1 MTRKGI
7 YALVLL
13 AASLLALWL
22 LIFPGIAAVQYVMV
36 NSQSC
41 TSPEK
46 LQQALAE
53 SGWHYR
59 DDRDYYLVSYSIR
72 VRSFLPIIL
81 KELKPSAF
89 EIANGVQVY
98 ALPPLFAN
106 SIEPWG
112 QRVVYCEFLFEVEPD
127 ASIADKLERF
137 AFVLRAGGIVPTR
150 IKVTVASDAIFRLNE
165 NPTPG

>member
-1 MTRKGI
+1 MTGKGI
-7 YALVLL
+7 WALVLL
-13 AASLLALWL
+13 VVVLLALWL
-22 LIFPGIAAVQYVMV
+22 FMFPGTAAVKYITV

-41 TSPEK
+41 TNPEK

-72 VRSFLPIIL
+72 VRSFLPITL
-81 KELKPSAF
+81 KELKPSVF
-89 EIANGVQVY
+89 KIANGVQVY

-127 ASIADKLERF
+127 ASIADILERF
-137 AFVLRAGGIVPTR
+137 AFVLRAGGIVPAR